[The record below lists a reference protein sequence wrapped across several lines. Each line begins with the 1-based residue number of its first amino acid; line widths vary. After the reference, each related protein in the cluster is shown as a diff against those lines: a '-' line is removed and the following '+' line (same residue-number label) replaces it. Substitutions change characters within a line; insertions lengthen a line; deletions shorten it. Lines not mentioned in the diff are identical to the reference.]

1 MLDALLGKRTHVK
14 DAHDRYANQEVSDL
28 LQRVEDFEG
37 LVILTSNFRA
47 NLDDAFL
54 SRFDAVV
61 RFPFPGTGGCDRLW
75 PRLPRRG
82 TSEYRVRR
90 ATIYCPQ

>member
-14 DAHDRYANQEVSDL
+14 GAHDRYANQEVSDL
-28 LQRVEDFEG
+28 LQRVDDFEG
-37 LVILTSNFRA
+37 LVMLTSNFRA

-54 SRFDAVV
+54 
-61 RFPFPGTGGCDRLW
+61 
-75 PRLPRRG
+75 
-82 TSEYRVRR
+82 R